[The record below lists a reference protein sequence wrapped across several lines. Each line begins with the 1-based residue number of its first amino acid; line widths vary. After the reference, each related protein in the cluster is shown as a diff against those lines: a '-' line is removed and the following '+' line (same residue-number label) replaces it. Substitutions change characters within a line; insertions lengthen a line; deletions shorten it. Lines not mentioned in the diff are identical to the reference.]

1 MTNSGQTAIK
11 LAAKS
16 AGKDQAIRDFA
27 DMFIRAKAELHELKQ
42 TVRHVDSL
50 TASLL
55 ILAIARG
62 RAKYL
67 EINGSLLGPWC
78 AGYTRELLLQ
88 VRVEI
93 GLDGFSKGR
102 QTKMANHKTEQQKQD
117 ELQKQVEQQKQDEQ
131 QKQSEQ
137 QKQGSKQG
145 GKDAE
150 PHPKSEGKQA
160 AQAGPIVARTP
171 DEIAHDERVT
181 GKQQTGNYRLEVPGL
196 PAIAG
201 SDISNFEPGELNQ
214 KLQDFNATI
223 PTDATM
229 EEWWRQT
236 ELYKDEPTASS
247 YKKDVTLKTLDDNG
261 KETDSHIIK
270 GVYPKRRFEK
280 SNGVIEYTFAGDFV
294 AASASTRKRED
305 NADAPYFTKRTGAG
319 TPATADVG
327 TRPTSPSKP
336 SPKSETA

>member
-1 MTNSGQTAIK
+1 MTNSGQMAIR

-102 QTKMANHKTEQQKQD
+102 QTKMANHKTDQDQQKQD
-117 ELQKQVEQQKQDEQ
+117 ELQKQVEQQKQGEQ
-131 QKQSEQ
+131 QK
-137 QKQGSKQG
+137 KQGD
-145 GKDAE
+145 KDAE

-160 AQAGPIVARTP
+160 AQAGPIVARTAE
-171 DEIAHDERVT
+171 EIAHDERVT
-181 GKQQTGNYRLEVPGL
+181 GKQQSGNYRLEVPGL

-201 SDISNFEPGELNQ
+201 SDITNFEPGELNQ
-214 KLQDFNATI
+214 KLQDFNVSIA
-223 PTDATM
+223 TDANM

-247 YKKDVTLKTLDDNG
+247 YKKDVTLKTLDDDG

-270 GVYPKRRFEK
+270 GVYPKRRLEK
-280 SNGVIEYTFAGDFV
+280 PNGTIEYTFAGDFV

-305 NADAPYFTKRTGAG
+305 NADAPYFTKKTGAG
-319 TPATADVG
+319 ATATADIG